1 MLPASGKKKLV
12 MKKCKGCQKEIDAK
26 AKKCPHCQ
34 TDQRNWF
41 MRHKVLTTLGGI
53 IGFFILI
60 GIIAVNGG
68 DGNNNGSENG
78 STKDTVY
85 AVKPRVPSRDV
96 VWQIDEVKDRG
107 TSLLAKDS
115 RYPTIA
121 KTKTSTGKFIQLT
134 ISIENRGKDLA
145 SITTPTLVDSQNR
158 EFTSSSDVSEWV
170 PEGADLFL
178 LSNLQPNLPKTF
190 VVIYEVPA
198 GTTGLKARVGVI
210 HPQFIDLGI

>member
-1 MLPASGKKKLV
+1 

-26 AKKCPHCQ
+26 ASKCPHCQ
-34 TDQRNWF
+34 TDQRSWF
-41 MRHKVLTTLGGI
+41 MRHKVLTVLGGI

-60 GIIAVNGG
+60 GIIAATGG
-68 DGNNNGSENG
+68 DDSSSGSENG

-85 AVKPRVPSRDV
+85 AVKQVVPSGDV

-107 TSLLAKDS
+107 ASLLAKDS

-121 KTKTSTGKFIQLT
+121 KTKTSAGKFVQLT

-198 GTTGLKARVGVI
+198 GTTGLRARVGVI
-210 HPQFIDLGI
+210 HPQLIDLGI

>member
-1 MLPASGKKKLV
+1 

-26 AKKCPHCQ
+26 ASKCPHCQ
-34 TDQRNWF
+34 TDQRSWF
-41 MRHKVLTTLGGI
+41 MRHKVLTVLGGI

-60 GIIAVNGG
+60 GIIAANGG
-68 DGNNNGSENG
+68 DDNSSGSENG

-85 AVKPRVPSRDV
+85 AVKQVVPSGDV

-107 TSLLAKDS
+107 ASLLAKDS

-121 KTKTSTGKFIQLT
+121 KTKTSAGKFIQLT
-134 ISIENRGKDLA
+134 ISVENRGKDLA

-210 HPQFIDLGI
+210 HPQLIDLGI